1 MHQAAVHDERRM
13 HRTIAPSSGCTM
25 RAHCVRAHGGR
36 MRSHVTSIILVFNLS
51 MALSTLF
58 ALCSAST
65 ARAFSPEEADAMST
79 VVGHPLPSYVMTPI
93 VADDDGD
100 DDSDSPSA
108 IFAPGGPPLPIYLN
122 G

>member
-51 MALSTLF
+51 MALSMF
-58 ALCSAST
+58 SLCIAST
-65 ARAFSPEEADAMST
+65 ALAFSPEEADAMST
-79 VVGHPLPSYVMTPI
+79 VVGHPLPSYVITPI

-100 DDSDSPSA
+100 APPTTV
-108 IFAPGGPPLPIYLN
+108 FAPGGPPLPIYLN
-122 G
+122 GEG